1 MATLKMILKLIVAG
15 FFVIGLDIIIPFSS
29 SAGLAFVAKNGKW
42 LLFVI
47 GFVNVFVGG
56 AISGGFLENDVRTG
70 FAYWFR
76 PITNNKGQLNPTHGF
91 AGLILVINLLIITL
105 GIEP

>member
-1 MATLKMILKLIVAG
+1 MKSLQMLLKMAVAA

-29 SAGLAFVAKNGKW
+29 SGGLGYVKMHGKW

-47 GFVNVFVGG
+47 GFVNVIIGG
-56 AISGGFLENDVRTG
+56 ALSGGFFEGDIRAG
-70 FAYWFR
+70 FRYWFQ
-76 PITNNKGQLNPTHGF
+76 PLSIKGKLNPTYGF
-91 AGLILVINLLIITL
+91 AGLILVINFLIITL